1 MKHLLFTILCL
12 ISSVDIYAQ
21 GPFKGKFVDESH
33 EIFIVINLYD
43 KDVVIPDQE
52 IYGEMD
58 GFVGSRRNTLVWMIT
73 DSKIISDKKA
83 EIEIVNDYGSEDADA
98 ELIFEDA
105 NTLVYN
111 KKHGSN
117 LRFSKNGK
125 WIRMPSKLTFIR
137 ADK

>member
-12 ISSVDIYAQ
+12 ISTVYIYAQ

-43 KDVVIPDQE
+43 KDVIIPDQE
-52 IYGEMD
+52 LYGEMD
-58 GFVGSRRNTLVWMIT
+58 GFIGSRRNTLVWMIT

-98 ELIFEDA
+98 ELIFEDE